1 MGRWE
6 EYYLI
11 ESLNLNTPIKVT
23 ANNRMTWQAM
33 FKVGDIDYR
42 FAADLSSYDEDWEDI
57 AEHPAEWGITFW
69 NMTKH
74 TVLTAGHTD
83 ITGDAG
89 TSSLKVFSGVAS
101 AFKQFIKAKKPDS
114 FFFTADEPSRVRLYN
129 RLAKIISQKLNYKL
143 DSQKGFDDTV
153 YQFTK

>member
-23 ANNRMTWQAM
+23 ANNKWTWQAT
-33 FKVGDIDYR
+33 FKVGEVEYR
-42 FAADLSSYDEDWEDI
+42 FAADYDDDLDDD
-57 AEHPAEWGITFW
+57 PAEWGVTFW
-69 NMTKH
+69 NMSVPSH
-74 TVLTAGHTD
+74 FSSGSTD
-83 ITGDAG
+83 LTGDAG

-114 FFFTADEPSRVRLYN
+114 FFFEADEPSRVRLYN

>member
-23 ANNRMTWQAM
+23 ANNKWTWQAT
-33 FKVGDIDYR
+33 FKVGEVEYR
-42 FAADLSSYDEDWEDI
+42 FAADLDDDLDDD
-57 AEHPAEWGITFW
+57 PAEWGVTFW
-69 NMTKH
+69 NMSVPSH
-74 TVLTAGHTD
+74 FSSGSTD
-83 ITGDAG
+83 LTGDAG

-101 AFKQFIKAKKPDS
+101 AFKHFIKAKKPDS
-114 FFFTADEPSRVRLYN
+114 FFFEADEPSRVRLYN

>member
-23 ANNRMTWQAM
+23 ANNKWTWQAT
-33 FKVGDIDYR
+33 FKVGEVEYR
-42 FAADLSSYDEDWEDI
+42 FAADLDDDLDDD
-57 AEHPAEWGITFW
+57 PAEWGVTFW
-69 NMTKH
+69 NMSVPSH
-74 TVLTAGHTD
+74 FSSGSTD
-83 ITGDAG
+83 LTGDAG

-114 FFFTADEPSRVRLYN
+114 FFFEADEPSRVRLYN